1 MFSEKLNFLMEIT
14 NVQNNKL
21 ATAVKVDASH
31 ISRLRH
37 GTRRLP
43 KNQTYLLPMA
53 LYFSRQINL
62 DYQKK
67 IIGDAI
73 GIKGEWPDD
82 NEMVAKLLYNWLL
95 DNMSANDA
103 AVDSII
109 QSFSMKEQKKNE
121 NTYVEIKQNTDNKSY
136 YYGIE
141 GKREAVIRFL
151 TEVANED
158 TPQTLL
164 LFSDEEMSWLYEDR
178 MYAKKWAVL
187 LKNVLMRGNRIKII
201 HTVSRDLNEL
211 LEAVAKWIP
220 IYATGAIEPYY
231 YPKLRDGLFQ
241 RTLFIAPKT
250 AAITST
256 SVHQKT
262 DEMLNVYIEDDA
274 AVSALVKD
282 FQNYLSLC
290 RPLMHIY
297 NVLNADSFKKLYLE
311 FMEAEGDCISFRNDL
326 SIPTMPQSLINELE
340 NDSLSALYPRVSKS
354 FLDTLKN
361 FSFTEILSL
370 PKEDEAVIH
379 SAMLG
384 IGDIKL
390 TNKQHTAHVKN
401 IISLLKTNANY
412 DVVLSDMT
420 VPNIII
426 LAKENFGVIM
436 ISTQAPCCTFA
447 FTEQNM
453 VGAFW
458 DHLANIKEKSLNK
471 NKTIKTLEKSIAPRS
486 L

>member
-95 DNMSANDA
+95 DNISANDA

-109 QSFSMKEQKKNE
+109 QSFSMKKKKKNE
-121 NTYVEIKQNTDNKSY
+121 NTYVELKQNTDNKSY

-141 GKREAVIRFL
+141 GIREAVIRFL

-178 MYAKKWAVL
+178 IYAKKWAAL

-231 YPKLRDGLFQ
+231 YPKLRDGLFR

-282 FQNYLSLC
+282 FK
-290 RPLMHIY
+290 I
-297 NVLNADSFKKLYLE
+297 
-311 FMEAEGDCISFRNDL
+311 
-326 SIPTMPQSLINELE
+326 
-340 NDSLSALYPRVSKS
+340 
-354 FLDTLKN
+354 TLAC
-361 FSFTEILSL
+361 
-370 PKEDEAVIH
+370 AV
-379 SAMLG
+379 
-384 IGDIKL
+384 
-390 TNKQHTAHVKN
+390 
-401 IISLLKTNANY
+401 
-412 DVVLSDMT
+412 
-420 VPNIII
+420 
-426 LAKENFGVIM
+426 
-436 ISTQAPCCTFA
+436 C
-447 FTEQNM
+447 
-453 VGAFW
+453 
-458 DHLANIKEKSLNK
+458 
-471 NKTIKTLEKSIAPRS
+471 
-486 L
+486 